1 MYLTHCFKVQPHP
14 LPQVYTNYNVNIKQ
28 IDASFNFSSAMDK
41 SFLRYSTS
49 RSSHK
54 NRIEL
59 DHEMS
64 AAMIL

>member
-14 LPQVYTNYNVNIKQ
+14 LPQVYTNYNVNIEQ

-41 SFLRYSTS
+41 SFLRTS